1 MSDFEVVIEVGDFA
15 DELIVEF
22 GIYLVDRRL
31 KKFVADSLLHV
42 FLRLSD
48 EDVPHFIENERHIAR
63 EDHQMLLTGTWV
75 VDE

>member
-15 DELIVEF
+15 DELIVGL

-31 KKFVADSLLHV
+31 KKFVAESLLHV

-48 EDVPHFIENERHIAR
+48 EDVPHFIENERHVAR
-63 EDHQMLLTGTWV
+63 EDH
-75 VDE
+75 